1 MKFETHTHVTLSQ
14 EELKQI
20 IIDNLKA
27 QGYIANIRDIDFI
40 VSGDMYESPT
50 LRCCTIIARK
60 EDKVK

>member
-1 MKFETHTHVTLSQ
+1 MKFETHTHVTLTQ

-20 IIDNLKA
+20 IIDNLKT

-40 VSGDMYESPT
+40 ISGDMYESPT